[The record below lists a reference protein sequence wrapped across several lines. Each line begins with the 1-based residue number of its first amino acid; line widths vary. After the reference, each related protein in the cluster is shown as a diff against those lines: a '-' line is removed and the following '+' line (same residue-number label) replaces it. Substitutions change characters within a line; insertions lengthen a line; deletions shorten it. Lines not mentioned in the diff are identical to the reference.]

1 MIRLSNNNDINGIIT
16 LWKEAFGDSDEDIKF
31 FLSTHYKPENT
42 VVYDSE
48 GIIASVLFLLEGEM
62 HINGV
67 DYSSY
72 YLYAACTL
80 KNFRGRGIMSQM
92 LEFSEC
98 IASERNKKFI
108 ALKPAEASLYDYYSR
123 FGYKSVFSKKIIS
136 IEKTDNNEYV
146 ESDNLNNNYASPIRD
161 NVYDFINYFKWDNS
175 SVNFAIEHQK
185 YFGGNIIQNRN
196 GYLLYS
202 INDKIIYVNENTFS
216 AIEFKKHAFG
226 LLNKHS
232 ADKIIAEL
240 PVDFT
245 FDENNFEIIK
255 SGMLLP
261 LCEKAEKLIENID
274 NAYLALTLD

>member
-1 MIRLSNNNDINGIIT
+1 MIRLSNNNDINGIIS
-16 LWKEAFGDSDEDIKF
+16 LWKEAFGDSEKDIIF
-31 FLSTHYKPENT
+31 FLNTHYKPENT

-48 GIIASVLFLLEGEM
+48 GIIASVLFLLDGEM

-136 IEKTDNNEYV
+136 IENTDNNEYV

-161 NVYDFINYFKWDNS
+161 NVYDFINYFKWDNY

-185 YFGGNIIQNRN
+185 YFGGNIIQNGN
-196 GYLLYS
+196 GYLLYR
-202 INDKIIYVNENTFS
+202 INDKTIFVNENTFS

-226 LLNKHS
+226 LLNKYS